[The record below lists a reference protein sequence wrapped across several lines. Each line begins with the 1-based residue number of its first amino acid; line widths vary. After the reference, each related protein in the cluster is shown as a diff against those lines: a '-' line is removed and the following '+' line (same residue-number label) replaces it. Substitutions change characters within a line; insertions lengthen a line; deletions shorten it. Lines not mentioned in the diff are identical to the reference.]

1 MIDKQKITT
10 YINNQQYDS
19 ALSAL
24 DLNVENSASE
34 AEEWLMMRGQLHWRL
49 GHRGAAM
56 TDMEQAAS
64 MNPSGKAASYLAH
77 YREIMDFFS
86 PDQFNP

>member
-1 MIDKQKITT
+1 M
-10 YINNQQYDS
+10 QYQE
-19 ALSAL
+19 ALEAL
-24 DLNVENSASE
+24 GANVEEASD
-34 AEEWLMMRGQLHWRL
+34 AEPWLLLRAQLHWRL

-56 TDMEQAAS
+56 TDME
-64 MNPSGKAASYLAH
+64 KAAAINPDGPAQGYLQH